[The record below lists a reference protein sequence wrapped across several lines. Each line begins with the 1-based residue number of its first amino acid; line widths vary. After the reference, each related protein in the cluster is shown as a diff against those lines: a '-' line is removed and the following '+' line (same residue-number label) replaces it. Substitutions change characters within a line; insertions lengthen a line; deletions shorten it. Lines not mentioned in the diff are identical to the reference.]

1 MKERLFITGGAG
13 FIGSSL
19 VRLARAQGYEIRTF
33 DLSPPKASEQREF
46 WEEGD
51 VRDLSHFRQSVDAFA
66 PDYLLH
72 LASDIDISITQLEQ
86 FTTTIEGTRNAIAI
100 AQELPLKRFL
110 HTSTQF
116 VVKPGVHPQ
125 NERYL
130 EPYTIYGEAKAVT
143 EKLVWDA
150 NLSVPWV
157 IVRPVII
164 WGPGHPSFAD
174 QIFRHI
180 ASRRYLHPSGER
192 IMRAFGYVDNV
203 AQQMLSL
210 ATMSEKLTS
219 QRVFYVGD
227 ETIDYDVWADA
238 FSNVLTGRPAR
249 RIPTALLKVLG
260 RGGDFVKALG
270 LPAPI
275 DSGRAFR
282 MSTSSR
288 IELSSTHAITGAPFV
303 GFDEGV
309 AATALWLTQV
319 NPDRFA
325 LVSEARP

>member
-1 MKERLFITGGAG
+1 MKERIFVTGGTG

-19 VRLARAQGYEIRTF
+19 VRLARSQGYEVRTF
-33 DLSPPKASEQREF
+33 DLSPAREPEQREF

-51 VRDLSHFRQSVDAFA
+51 VRDLSQFRRSAEAFA

-72 LASDIDISITQLEQ
+72 LASDIDISITRLEQ
-86 FTTTIEGTRNAIAI
+86 FTTTIDGTRNAIAV
-100 AQELPLKRFL
+100 ARELPLKRFL

-116 VVKPGVHPQ
+116 VVKPGVQPQ
-125 NERYL
+125 TERYL
-130 EPYTIYGEAKAVT
+130 EPYTIYGEAKAIT
-143 EKLVWDA
+143 EGLVWDA
-150 NLSVPWV
+150 NLPTPWV
-157 IVRPVII
+157 IVRPVIV
-164 WGPGHPSFAD
+164 WGPEHPSFAD

-180 ASRRYLHPSGER
+180 ASRRYLHPAGEP

-210 ATMSEKLTS
+210 ATMPDGRTS

-227 ETIDYDVWADA
+227 ETIDYDIWADA
-238 FSNVLTGRPAR
+238 FSNVLTGKPAR
-249 RIPTALLKVLG
+249 RIPTTLLKALG
-260 RGGDFVKALG
+260 FGGDMAKALG

-288 IELSSTHAITGAPFV
+288 IELSSTHAITGSPSV
-303 GFDEGV
+303 GFAEGV
-309 AATALWLTQV
+309 ASTAAWLTKV
-319 NPDRFA
+319 NPERFVLA
-325 LVSEARP
+325 DGTRR